1 MLKSL
6 HSNIQGNP
14 ELDFIEQN
22 QEFRYLTPFKNILET
37 YGNEKASRIFWTI
50 YLMEHP
56 NSSLYRIPREDR
68 QKEIEDNYLQDSFPW
83 EDEVII
89 EFAKSF
95 MRLSLSKT
103 QLLYKIWADKLDDLS
118 SYLDGLDFKVRTE
131 ADQAFKIMEKIDK
144 I

>member
-50 YLMEHP
+50 YHC
-56 NSSLYRIPREDR
+56 Y
-68 QKEIEDNYLQDSFPW
+68 
-83 EDEVII
+83 
-89 EFAKSF
+89 A
-95 MRLSLSKT
+95 
-103 QLLYKIWADKLDDLS
+103 
-118 SYLDGLDFKVRTE
+118 
-131 ADQAFKIMEKIDK
+131 
-144 I
+144 